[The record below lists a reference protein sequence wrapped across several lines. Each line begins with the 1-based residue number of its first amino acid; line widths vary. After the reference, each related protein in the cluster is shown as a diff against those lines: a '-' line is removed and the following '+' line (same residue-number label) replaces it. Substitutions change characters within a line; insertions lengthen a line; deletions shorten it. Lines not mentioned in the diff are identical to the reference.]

1 MSGPLRGDFF
11 WLTLYIIS
19 TALVAKTSPPSWAA
33 LSLPVPLS
41 ADAEGSL
48 GIKPSRDVNT
58 AAYGGDGEIVLPGVL
73 LQHAEGLRSKVR
85 DMYRHGHRKGLKC
98 VGVLVT
104 THIFGKLGSPSFP
117 YPLTPSHPI
126 PFTLLPPPFPLPL
139 SLTWPALHYSEVLHP
154 ATVSGGRL

>member
-1 MSGPLRGDFF
+1 MSGPLRGGFCF
-11 WLTLYIIS
+11 ELTLYIS

-48 GIKPSRDVNT
+48 GIKPRRDVNT
-58 AAYGGDGEIVLPGVL
+58 VAHGGDGEIVLPGVL

-98 VGVLVT
+98 VGC
-104 THIFGKLGSPSFP
+104 
-117 YPLTPSHPI
+117 
-126 PFTLLPPPFPLPL
+126 
-139 SLTWPALHYSEVLHP
+139 W
-154 ATVSGGRL
+154 